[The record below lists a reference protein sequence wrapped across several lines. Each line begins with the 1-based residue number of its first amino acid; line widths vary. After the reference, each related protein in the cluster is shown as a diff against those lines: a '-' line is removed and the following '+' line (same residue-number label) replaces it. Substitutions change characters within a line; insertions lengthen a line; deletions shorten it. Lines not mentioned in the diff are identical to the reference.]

1 MVKDL
6 KQYETLGFCQVCE
19 QSLLVTQLS
28 CQCCK
33 TQMNGQYRLNK
44 FSYLP
49 KELLVFT
56 EVFLKNRG
64 NIKEV
69 ERELGISYPTVRRM
83 LDQTIQSLGYQTTE
97 TTLQTHEILDR
108 IEKGEMTVREAT
120 ELLKR

>member
-1 MVKDL
+1 M
-6 KQYETLGFCQVCE
+6 KQYETLGFCPVCE

-108 IEKGEMTVREAT
+108 IEKGEMTVREAM

>member
-1 MVKDL
+1 
-6 KQYETLGFCQVCE
+6 
-19 QSLLVTQLS
+19 
-28 CQCCK
+28 
-33 TQMNGQYRLNK
+33 MNGQYRLNK

-97 TTLQTHEILDR
+97 TTLQIHEILDR

>member
-1 MVKDL
+1 MKDL
-6 KQYETLGFCQVCE
+6 KQYETLGFCPVCE

-69 ERELGISYPTVRRM
+69 ERELGISYPTVRPNHSI
-83 LDQTIQSLGYQTTE
+83 T
-97 TTLQTHEILDR
+97 R
-108 IEKGEMTVREAT
+108 IPNDGNYFTDTWNFGSDWKRGNDSKGSDGTV
-120 ELLKR
+120 KKIK